1 MVKKLKIGILFKQK
15 KQFFDWQIKIIEEI
29 LNSDFADI
37 ECTFSYK
44 SFFDGTG
51 RTYMFMTAAIIMN
64 ILNNYHCI
72 LNVVSDNNARSM
84 PIIQNRTTT

>member
-15 KQFFDWQIKIIEEI
+15 NQFFDWQIKIIEEI

-44 SFFDGTG
+44 SEKNTTLNFL
-51 RTYMFMTAAIIMN
+51 INLLNN
-64 ILNNYHCI
+64 IL
-72 LNVVSDNNARSM
+72 
-84 PIIQNRTTT
+84 